1 MTRPGDLAQRYAA
14 ALREYLASPDET
26 ALHQAYELGRA
37 ALAENLGLVDLVLLH
52 HSALAGLVHER
63 SDGDEPALM
72 ASAAA
77 FLTESLSPFEMMLRG
92 YRDANRQLNASNA
105 ELTQANAAVAAAHEA
120 LKAEVAERKRV
131 EAALIHA
138 QKLQAVG
145 LLAGGVAHHFNNLLS
160 VVLGN
165 LHLARQRI
173 GTGEDVGRFLASAT
187 AGAQRGAEVVKQL
200 LTFSRQQ
207 ILETRIV
214 DVAEW
219 LDAASSL
226 MASTLRGDIHVE
238 IAAASAL
245 WPVRVDPAQLEL
257 ALLNLAV
264 NARDA
269 MPKGGTLRVAAR
281 NRKVEDQRLGL
292 NGDYVVIEVTDT
304 GEGVDP
310 AVMPRI
316 FEPFFTTKEPGVGG
330 GLGLSQVHGFM
341 HQSGGAV
348 DLTSV
353 VGQGTIVTLYLPAA
367 QEEAT
372 ADSANPVD
380 HHPEGASRRVLV
392 VDDDIEVADLAGQLL
407 EGCGY
412 TVKLVHRA
420 KAALDLLDSGEPV
433 DLLFSD
439 IIMPGGMN
447 GVQLAEEVRR
457 RFPALPI
464 LLSTGYSDATPEAT
478 AKGLPIIVKPYNAD
492 ALCARLGELLRAAHG
507 NGGSIGFR

>member
-1 MTRPGDLAQRYAA
+1 MTQPGDIARRYAT
-14 ALREYLASPDET
+14 ALRDHLVSPNES

-37 ALAENLGLVDLVLLH
+37 ALAENLGVVDLVLLH
-52 HSALAGLVHER
+52 HEALANLVRER
-63 SDGDEPALM
+63 PDGGEPALM

-92 YRDANRQLNASNA
+92 YRHANRQLSASNA
-105 ELTQANAAVAAAHEA
+105 ELIQANTAVAAANEA
-120 LKAEVAERKRV
+120 LKAEVAERERA

-165 LHLARQRI
+165 LHLARRHMES
-173 GTGEDVGRFLASAT
+173 GEDIGHYLADA
-187 AGAQRGAEVVKQL
+187 AGGAQRGAEVVKQL

-207 ILETRIV
+207 VLETQVI
-214 DVAEW
+214 DVVGWMEEAT
-219 LDAASSL
+219 AL
-226 MASTLRGDIHVE
+226 MASTLRGDINVE
-238 IAAASAL
+238 VATASSV

-264 NARDA
+264 NSRDA
-269 MPKGGTLRVAAR
+269 MPEGGTLRVTVH
-281 NRKVEDQRLGL
+281 NRQVEDVRMGL

-304 GEGVDP
+304 GVGIDP
-310 AVMPRI
+310 KVLPRI
-316 FEPFFTTKEPGVGG
+316 FEPFFTTKEPGTSG

-353 VGQGTIVTLYLPAA
+353 VGQGTTVYLYLPAVH
-367 QEEAT
+367 EA
-372 ADSANPVD
+372 APAASAEPAH
-380 HHPEGASRRVLV
+380 HHPAGASGRVLV

-407 EGCGY
+407 EGCGF
-412 TVKLVHRA
+412 TVRLVHRA
-420 KAALDLLDSGEPV
+420 KAALDLLESGEPI

-457 RFPALPI
+457 RFPGLPI
-464 LLSTGYSDATPEAT
+464 LLSTGYSDAAPGA
-478 AKGLPIIVKPYNAD
+478 AVKGLPIIAKPYDAD
-492 ALCARLGELLRAAHG
+492 ALCARLGELLRVARDSG
-507 NGGSIGFR
+507 SSIGLR